1 MSHDTDK
8 KAVIT
13 DDEAEL
19 ARLGYKQELKRDWS
33 LLQNFGVSFSII
45 SVITG
50 ISTLFLYGL
59 TTGGPAVMSI
69 SWIIVAFFT
78 LIVGLA
84 MAEICSSIP
93 TSGGPY
99 FWSAMLASPG
109 QSAIAAWITGWFNLL
124 GQVAVT
130 TGISYGCSNFIATT
144 ATLHTGFEPNSRHV
158 IGIYAGVLVTQGLIN
173 TFGVHLLKYLNNASV
188 VFHSAGIFSIAVAV
202 LAKAPKLQS
211 ASFVFGKFVDA
222 TGVGEDGVGWGKRAS
237 KAYVAVIGILVAQ
250 YTMTGFDASAHLS
263 EETHNAALRAPQ
275 GIIIS
280 ILCSA
285 VFGWFLLL
293 SLLFSIQNLDGVLN
307 SATGQPV
314 AQIYIDAVGTN
325 GAIAMLTV
333 TIICMYL
340 CGTFSITSNS
350 RMMYAFSRDGALP
363 LSRFWHHVDEKR
375 KSPIR
380 TVWLAVLLSFCL
392 GLPSLGSAVAFSAA
406 TSIATSGLYISYVI
420 PVAFRM
426 IERKNFKKGP
436 FHLGRMSMPVAF
448 VAIAW
453 VCFIT
458 IVFVLPELNPITSQ
472 TLNYTPV
479 ACGAILVGSLIW
491 WFLDARKW
499 FKGPI
504 RQIEAERLGIDI
516 TEPGALE
523 KAEREGRLGK
533 EDSVSEEKA
542 A

>member
-130 TGISYGCSNFIATT
+130 TGISY
-144 ATLHTGFEPNSRHV
+144 RHV

-222 TGVGEDGVGWGKRAS
+222 TGVGEDGVGWGQRAS

-380 TVWLAVLLSFCL
+380 TGFVARRPALILPR
-392 GLPSLGSAVAFSAA
+392 LPSLGSAVAFSAA

-453 VCFIT
+453 V
-458 IVFVLPELNPITSQ
+458 PELNPITSQ

-479 ACGAILVGSLIW
+479 ACGAILVGSLFW

-516 TEPGALE
+516 TEPWSVG
-523 KAEREGRLGK
+523 KSGERGK
-533 EDSVSEEKA
+533 VGKRG
-542 A
+542 

>member
-158 IGIYAGVLVTQGLIN
+158 IGIYAGVLVSQGLIN

-222 TGVGEDGVGWGKRAS
+222 TGVGEDGVGWGQRAS
-237 KAYVAVIGILVAQ
+237 KAYVAVIG
-250 YTMTGFDASAHLS
+250 MTLS
-263 EETHNAALRAPQ
+263 
-275 GIIIS
+275 
-280 ILCSA
+280 
-285 VFGWFLLL
+285 
-293 SLLFSIQNLDGVLN
+293 
-307 SATGQPV
+307 
-314 AQIYIDAVGTN
+314 
-325 GAIAMLTV
+325 
-333 TIICMYL
+333 
-340 CGTFSITSNS
+340 
-350 RMMYAFSRDGALP
+350 P
-363 LSRFWHHVDEKR
+363 L
-375 KSPIR
+375 
-380 TVWLAVLLSFCL
+380 
-392 GLPSLGSAVAFSAA
+392 
-406 TSIATSGLYISYVI
+406 
-420 PVAFRM
+420 
-426 IERKNFKKGP
+426 
-436 FHLGRMSMPVAF
+436 FHL
-448 VAIAW
+448 
-453 VCFIT
+453 CQ
-458 IVFVLPELNPITSQ
+458 EKQ
-472 TLNYTPV
+472 
-479 ACGAILVGSLIW
+479 
-491 WFLDARKW
+491 
-499 FKGPI
+499 
-504 RQIEAERLGIDI
+504 RLM
-516 TEPGALE
+516 
-523 KAEREGRLGK
+523 
-533 EDSVSEEKA
+533 
-542 A
+542 